1 MLHNARLAVIALIA
15 LVISG
20 CQSVA
25 PLKTG
30 SSVGQDAPVR
40 YVKRAKDSSA
50 ETPVRSV
57 LLKLEL
63 DKAETDLW
71 QLTRDNMA
79 LPRATDNKTV
89 AARIK
94 WYAKHDRYL
103 DKTIVRASDYY
114 QYILREVLAR
124 GMPAELALLPIIES
138 SYDPFVKS
146 PARAAGLWQFIPS
159 TGDHFGL
166 KRNWWYDGR
175 RDVLASTNAALTYL
189 DYLHSYF
196 DNDWLLALAAYNAG
210 EGNVRRAIKKNRKL
224 GKPTDFWSL
233 DLPKE
238 TRAYVP
244 KLLAISELFRNPEKY
259 GLSLTPLADEA
270 RFAVVETGGQIDLAR
285 AAEFAGVDIEV
296 IYKLNPGYSRW
307 ATDPE
312 GPHRLLVPADKAG
325 RFADQLAQIDDSER
339 MSWAR
344 YEVKPGDT
352 LGAIANRFNT
362 SVASVKSTNKLKGST
377 IRIGQSLLI
386 PAALVSASD
395 YALSADQRTEQRL
408 SRAAPKGKAKQI
420 HKVAAGDSLWTL
432 SRIHGTTPK
441 QIARWN
447 DIGVGETLRIGQ
459 QLVIYVDKQGT
470 SSNIAANAYKVR
482 AGDSLSRI
490 AAAHSVSVSDLLE
503 WNDLDINS
511 TLRLGQE
518 IVVSAVAESS

>member
-1 MLHNARLAVIALIA
+1 MINNARLVVTALIV

-25 PLKTG
+25 PQKTG
-30 SSVGQDAPVR
+30 SSAGQEAPVR
-40 YVKRAKDSSA
+40 YVKRASDAA
-50 ETPVRSV
+50 EAQVKSV
-57 LLKLEL
+57 LLQLE
-63 DKAETDLW
+63 AEDQSTDLW

-103 DKTIVRASDYY
+103 NKTIVRASDYY

-124 GMPAELALLPIIES
+124 GMPAEIALLPVIES

-175 RDVLASTNAALTYL
+175 RDVLESTNAALTYL

-210 EGNVRRAIKKNRKL
+210 EGNVRRAIKKNQKA

-244 KLLAISELFRNPEKY
+244 KLLAISEIFRNPETY

-270 RFAVVETGGQIDLAR
+270 RFTVVETGGQIDLAR
-285 AAEFAGVDIEV
+285 AAEFAGVDIDV
-296 IYKLNPGYSRW
+296 LYKFNPGYSRW

-312 GPHRLLVPADKAG
+312 GPHRLLVPVDRAA

-362 SVASVKSTNKLKGST
+362 SVASVKSTNNIKGSV

-386 PAALVSASD
+386 PAALVSASE
-395 YALSADQRTEQRL
+395 YGLSADQRTEKRL
-408 SRAAPKGKAKQI
+408 SASAPRGKAKQI
-420 HKVAAGDSLWTL
+420 HKVASGDSLWTI
-432 SRIHGTTPK
+432 SRLHGTTPK

-447 DIGVGETLRIGQ
+447 DMGVSETLKIGQ
-459 QLVIYVDKQGT
+459 QLVVYVDDKRI
-470 SSNIAANAYKVR
+470 SSQLAQNAYKVQ

-490 AAAHSVSVSDLLE
+490 AAAHSISVGDLLE
-503 WNDLDINS
+503 WNGLEINS
-511 TLRLGQE
+511 TLRPGQE
-518 IVVSAVAESS
+518 LVISAGAESS

>member
-1 MLHNARLAVIALIA
+1 MVSNARLAITALIL

-20 CQSVA
+20 CQSVTQPHSSASATQEA
-25 PLKTG
+25 PI
-30 SSVGQDAPVR
+30 R
-40 YVKRAKDSSA
+40 YVKRASSDA
-50 ETPVRSV
+50 PDARVKSV
-57 LLKLEL
+57 LLKLEEQQEN
-63 DKAETDLW
+63 KDLW
-71 QLTRDNMA
+71 QLTRENMA
-79 LPRATDNKTV
+79 LPQANDNKAV

-124 GMPAELALLPIIES
+124 GMPAELALLPVIES

-175 RDVLASTNAALTYL
+175 RDVIASTNAALKYL

-210 EGNVRRAIKKNRKL
+210 EGTVRKAIKKNKRL
-224 GKPTDFWSL
+224 GKPTDFWHL

-244 KLLAISELFRNPEKY
+244 KLLAIAEIFRNPEKH
-259 GLSLTPLADEA
+259 GLTLTPLADEP
-270 RFAVVETGGQIDLAR
+270 RFAIVETGGQLDLAL
-285 AAEFAGVDIEV
+285 AAEFAGINLDQL
-296 IYKLNPGYSRW
+296 YKLNPGYSRW

-312 GPHRLLVPADKAG
+312 GPHRLLVPVDKASS
-325 RFADQLAQIDDSER
+325 FADRLAQIDATER

-362 SVASVKSTNKLKGST
+362 SVSSVRSTNKLDGSL
-377 IRIGQSLLI
+377 IRVGQSLLI
-386 PAALVSASD
+386 PAALVSANE
-395 YALSADQRTEQRL
+395 YALSEDQRTEKRL
-408 SRAAPKGKAKQI
+408 NRSAPRGKTKQI
-420 HKVAAGDSLWTL
+420 HKVDSGESLWGIAQL
-432 SRIHGTTPK
+432 HGTTPQ

-447 DIGVGETLRIGQ
+447 EMGVNETLGVGQ
-459 QLVIYVDKQGT
+459 QLVVYVDQP
-470 SSNIAANAYKVR
+470 SNASQSVNTAYTVQ

-490 AAAHSVSVSDLLE
+490 AAANDVSINELLE
-503 WNDLDINS
+503 WNDLEINS
-511 TLRLGQE
+511 TLRPGQE
-518 IVVSAVAESS
+518 LVIANSSESS